1 MNILPRSKFSFSL
14 TILLFNT
21 AIETQ
26 YIYKRESTF
35 NDIEELFECEVKGT
49 GNECS
54 RDSLYSF
61 FNAISYI
68 LRSNVAAVLF
78 IFLIDFKSLKKRICP
93 QPSALSLPNTSAR
106 SY

>member
-1 MNILPRSKFSFSL
+1 MQQREMNILPRSKFSFSL

-54 RDSLYSF
+54 RDSFQFTLLLFQRDYI
-61 FNAISYI
+61 AI
-68 LRSNVAAVLF
+68 F
-78 IFLIDFKSLKKRICP
+78 
-93 QPSALSLPNTSAR
+93 
-106 SY
+106 